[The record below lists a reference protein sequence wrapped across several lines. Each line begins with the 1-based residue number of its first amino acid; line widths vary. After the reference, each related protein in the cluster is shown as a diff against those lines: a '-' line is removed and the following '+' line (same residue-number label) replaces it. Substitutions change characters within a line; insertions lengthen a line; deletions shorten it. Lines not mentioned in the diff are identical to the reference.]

1 MDFYAE
7 TESLQV
13 RIRDQSSLLLL
24 CQVTISPTA
33 KHHQKEACLL
43 FNNLV
48 TAAR

>member
-7 TESLQV
+7 TESLQII
-13 RIRDQSSLLLL
+13 IRDQSSLLPL

-33 KHHQKEACLL
+33 KRHQKEACL